1 MTWVLAI
8 QPVFLAAVLGWSG
21 ALKATGGSRVAGAAL
36 HRLLGGRLAVPAYV
50 AVGVVELLVA
60 AALLA
65 VPGPAAPV
73 AAAALAVGF
82 LAYLGYA
89 ALATPAA
96 SCGCMGSS
104 HAPVSWRAFARA
116 GMLLL
121 AGLGGA
127 WAGGAWWSGIRPVSA
142 GAVLIAEAALVV
154 ALSAELDRYW
164 LLPLRRVR
172 VRITRPLAGASD
184 EVPLHATV
192 TQLQLSDVYRQV
204 AGLLISDVRE
214 YWDADEWRIVCYAA
228 RHEDQPATAVFA
240 VPRLRDD
247 PAAVRVSFV
256 DDKTLV
262 PA

>member
-21 ALKATGGSRVAGAAL
+21 TVKATGGSRVAGSAL

-65 VPGPAAPV
+65 VPGPAAPM

-89 ALATPAA
+89 ALATPEA
-96 SCGCMGSS
+96 SCGCLGGS
-104 HAPVSWRAFARA
+104 HAPISWRAFARA

-127 WAGGAWWSGIRPVSA
+127 WAGRAWWSGIRPVGA
-142 GAVLIAEAALVV
+142 GAVLVAEAALVV

-164 LLPLRRVR
+164 LLPLRRLR

-192 TQLQLSDVYRQV
+192 TQLQLSDAYRQV
-204 AGLLISDVRE
+204 AGSLVSDVRE